1 MSETLPRQPSESAKY
16 DSINRGSETLRRQP
30 GERQP
35 HAREGEASGG
45 DLPALFI
52 SALADAARPVLFI
65 AIRSQYPRTF
75 KIPRYRFPFFIH
87 ISFDSVLLII
97 AIVVKLK
104 YLSCLY
110 VPSVPRLVISL
121 ISLSLP

>member
-1 MSETLPRQPSESAKY
+1 MSQLNTIQST
-16 DSINRGSETLRRQP
+16 GETLRRQP

-35 HAREGEASGG
+35 HAREGEASVG